1 MISHGWVVSGLVGV
15 PVMSP
20 LDDSASPCGSEPFV
34 YSQR

>member
-1 MISHGWVVSGLVGV
+1 MIIHGCVVSGLVGV

-20 LDDSASPCGSEPFV
+20 LDDIASLCGSAPFV